1 MSYRRKRPHVRS
13 APVHSEQQEQIPM
26 QTGIGEATYNNPGID
41 KVIYSARL
49 ISGQAYQRPVREE
62 KVNHL
67 IETWDEALLEPV
79 VVSFRDGKFYVIDG
93 QNRIA
98 AMRKM
103 NNGREVMVLCKVHS
117 GMTYQ
122 DEAEMCW
129 KLDQAKQR
137 MDAAQSVNALAEA
150 GTSAE
155 IQDIKQSLE
164 REGFRWALA
173 KKTGK
178 EYEIAATRAVINAY
192 HLLGSTAF
200 GRMFHLMAGAWR
212 GTPRSL
218 NSYIISG
225 MALFLKTYETE
236 VKDHIFVTR
245 LSAVDPEEIIRR
257 GKMDF
262 STSKSS
268 LRYARVI
275 LEKYNGQRGGAKLQ
289 GRLLG

>member
-1 MSYRRKRPHVRS
+1 MSSYRKKRPQPRP
-13 APVHSEQQEQIPM
+13 APARQEWQEQLA
-26 QTGIGEATYNNPGID
+26 QQSGEATYNNPGVD
-41 KVIYSARL
+41 KVIHSSRL

-62 KVNHL
+62 KVNDL
-67 IETWDEALLEPV
+67 IQKWDETMLEPI

-93 QNRIA
+93 QNRIS

-103 NNGREVMVLCKVHS
+103 NGGHEVMVLCKVHT

-137 MDAAQSVNALAEA
+137 MDMAQSVNALSES
-150 GTSAE
+150 GTNAE
-155 IQDIKQSLE
+155 ITDIRQILE
-164 REGFRWALA
+164 REGFRWALSR
-173 KKTGK
+173 KTGK
-178 EYEIAATRAVINAY
+178 AYEVASTRAVINAY
-192 HLLGSTAF
+192 RLLGGAAF
-200 GRMFHLMAGAWR
+200 DRMFRLLAETWR
-212 GTPRSL
+212 GVPRSL

-236 VKDHIFVTR
+236 VKDRTFIIR

-257 GKMDF
+257 GKIDF
-262 STSKSS
+262 STSKAA

-275 LEKYNGQRGGAKLQ
+275 LEKYNGQRGGGKLQ
-289 GRLLG
+289 PRLLG

>member
-1 MSYRRKRPHVRS
+1 MSYRRKRSHVRS
-13 APVHSEQQEQIPM
+13 APVRPEQQEQIPM
-26 QTGIGEATYNNPGID
+26 QTDIGEATYNNPGID

-137 MDAAQSVNALAEA
+137 MDAAQAVNAQANPVHS
-150 GTSAE
+150 G
-155 IQDIKQSLE
+155 IC
-164 REGFRWALA
+164 G
-173 KKTGK
+173 
-178 EYEIAATRAVINAY
+178 AA
-192 HLLGSTAF
+192 
-200 GRMFHLMAGAWR
+200 
-212 GTPRSL
+212 
-218 NSYIISG
+218 
-225 MALFLKTYETE
+225 
-236 VKDHIFVTR
+236 
-245 LSAVDPEEIIRR
+245 
-257 GKMDF
+257 
-262 STSKSS
+262 
-268 LRYARVI
+268 
-275 LEKYNGQRGGAKLQ
+275 
-289 GRLLG
+289 